1 MGEFMR
7 TCKGSPSD
15 PQFCEYIQP
24 PEWTRAYVGKQ
35 QKIDRETV
43 RLKADKERQ
52 IKLDNI
58 LKMNNKTKF

>member
-1 MGEFMR
+1 MR
-7 TCKGSPSD
+7 TCEGSLSD

-24 PEWTRAYVGKQ
+24 PGWIRAYVGKQ
-35 QKIDRETV
+35 QKIDREAV